1 MEPDHHMAVPHAP
14 KHRLWFAGIVL
25 GAFLAAVALPVGL
38 AWKNLRPQG
47 SPEPIAPATAPLP
60 TLDRPGKAHT
70 PWELPLAERQAA
82 LWPVVQNLSE
92 REGMDPALIMAVVHV
107 ESRFEPKAV
116 SERGA
121 RGLMQID
128 HRTAR
133 HLGLRN
139 PLDPM
144 ANLRAGIRYLS
155 RLRKLFSGD
164 DVLALAAYNAGPT
177 RVRAA
182 GPAMPDIEETREFV
196 QQVLSEAKNFRAQ
209 FQPNPS

>member
-1 MEPDHHMAVPHAP
+1 MAEPHAP
-14 KHRLWFAGIVL
+14 KHRLWFAGLVL
-25 GAFLAAVALPVGL
+25 GAFLVAVALPMGL
-38 AWKNLRPQG
+38 AWKNLRTPAI
-47 SPEPIAPATAPLP
+47 PEPIAPVTEPLP
-60 TLDRPGKAHT
+60 TLDKPAKVHG
-70 PWELPLAERQAA
+70 PWDLPLPERQAA
-82 LWPVVQNLSE
+82 IWPVVQNLSE

-128 HRTAR
+128 RRTAR

-155 RLRKLFSGD
+155 GLRKLFSGD
-164 DVLALAAYNAGPT
+164 DSLALAAYNAGPT

-182 GPAMPDIEETREFV
+182 GPAMPDIEETRAFV
-196 QQVLSEAKNFRAQ
+196 HQVLNQAQNFRTQ
-209 FQPNPS
+209 FQRPVPGLP

>member
-1 MEPDHHMAVPHAP
+1 MAEPHAR
-14 KHRLWFAGIVL
+14 KHRLWFAGFVL
-25 GAFLAAVALPVGL
+25 GAFLVAVALPLGL
-38 AWKNLRPQG
+38 AWKNLRPPG
-47 SPEPIAPATAPLP
+47 SPEPIAPVTSPLP
-60 TLDRPGKAHT
+60 TLEKPAKVHT
-70 PWELPLAERQAA
+70 PWDLPLAERQVA

-92 REGMDPALIMAVVHV
+92 REGMDPALVMAVVHV

-128 HRTAR
+128 RLTAR

-144 ANLRAGIRYLS
+144 ANLRAGITYLS

-196 QQVLSEAKNFRAQ
+196 ERVLSKAENFRLQ
-209 FQPNPS
+209 FQTPLNPS